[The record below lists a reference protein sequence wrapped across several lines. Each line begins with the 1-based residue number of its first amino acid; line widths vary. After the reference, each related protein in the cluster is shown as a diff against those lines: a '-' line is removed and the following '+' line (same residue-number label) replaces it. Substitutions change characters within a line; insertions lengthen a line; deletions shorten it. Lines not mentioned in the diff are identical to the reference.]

1 MTLDAKFQVATG
13 WYWKETDGVF
23 FLCQYGA
30 HATSN
35 GWLWDGTALHGLDTI
50 QWIGFG
56 TFQRPTHALVMKSRW
71 LLKIKVVQHAHT
83 LSIALDGGCRAI
95 NRASSGNYWKPPI
108 SCREQSAA
116 ACNRVELSIVLH
128 CIAQCATG

>member
-13 WYWKETDGVF
+13 WYWKETDGVL

-30 HATSN
+30 HATAN
-35 GWLWDGTALHGLDTI
+35 GWLWVSTAFHGLDRVWYIPPTDP
-50 QWIGFG
+50 
-56 TFQRPTHALVMKSRW
+56 RPRYEEQVAPQNQSCTACA
-71 LLKIKVVQHAHT
+71 Q
-83 LSIALDGGCRAI
+83 SIALDRGCRAI

-116 ACNRVELSIVLH
+116 ACNRVDLSIVLH
-128 CIAQCATG
+128 CICTALHSVQRG